1 MIAEILQSEIKGNLV
16 VPPSKSVMQR
26 VCALALLNNG
36 ETEILNPGRS
46 NDDLAAISIIRSLG
60 AKVIEDEGRIIIK
73 SNGHI
78 SPNALINCG
87 ESGLSFRMFAFIAA
101 LGESEITITGEGSLL
116 NRSMEMMEGIFK
128 SLEVHAVLN
137 NGLLPLYLKGPI
149 QSKDIVINASK
160 SSQYL
165 TGLLF
170 VFAKQVKIPTI
181 IQVENLVSK
190 PYIDLSLS
198 LLKYFGYNITKESD
212 SKFIVYPKDNEV
224 RYFTVAIEGDWS
236 SASFL
241 IVAAVIAGEITLTG
255 LNVNSHQADKK
266 IIEVLV
272 LCGAS
277 FSIRDHQ
284 IFIQKSN
291 SLQAFDFDATDC
303 PDLFPPLVLLA
314 LHCKGISKIK
324 GVKRLFEKESNRA
337 MSLLSEFKKLNAQ
350 IDIEDDFM
358 IINGGSELKSAAVF
372 SHHDH
377 RIAMALAI
385 CGLNIPGGISIDG
398 AEAVNKSYPTFFES
412 LKLLRANLYLHNDS
426 SKNQLPLN

>member
-1 MIAEILQSEIKGNLV
+1 MIAEIYQSKINGSLV
-16 VPPSKSVMQR
+16 MPPSKSVMQR

-46 NDDLAAISIIRSLG
+46 NDDLAAISIIKRLG
-60 AKVIEDEGRIIIK
+60 AIVIEDKERIIIK
-73 SNGHI
+73 NNGDI
-78 SPNALINCG
+78 SPDALINCG
-87 ESGLSFRMFAFIAA
+87 ESGLSFRMFSFIAA
-101 LGESEITITGEGSLL
+101 LSDIEITITGEGSLL

-128 SLEVHAVLN
+128 LLEVHAVLN
-137 NGLLPLYLKGPI
+137 NGFLPLSLKGPI
-149 QSKDIVINASK
+149 QSKDIVIDAGK

-170 VFAKQVKIPTI
+170 AFAKHVKIPTI

-190 PYIDLSLS
+190 PYILLSLS
-198 LLKYFGYNITKESD
+198 LLKYFGYNIIKEND
-212 SKFIVYPKDNEV
+212 SRFIVYPKDNEV
-224 RYFTVAIEGDWS
+224 RNFTLTIEGDWS

-241 IVAAVIAGEITLTG
+241 IVAAVIAGEITLTS
-255 LNVNSHQADKK
+255 LDVNSHQADKK

-272 LCGAS
+272 SCGAS
-277 FSIRDHQ
+277 FFLDDHQ
-284 IFIQKSN
+284 IFLQKSN
-291 SLQAFDFDATDC
+291 SLKAFDFDATDC
-303 PDLFPPLVLLA
+303 PDLFPPLVVLA
-314 LHCKGISKIK
+314 LYCKGISKIK
-324 GVKRLFEKESNRA
+324 GVKRLVEKESNRA

-377 RIAMALAI
+377 RIAMALTI
-385 CGLNIPGGISIDG
+385 CGLNISGGLSIDG

-412 LKLLRANLYLHNDS
+412 LKLLGANLSLHDDS
-426 SKNQLPLN
+426 SNNQ